1 MAEKLW
7 NKTTKDTQKNQ
18 WTAPSEQ
25 IIRGLGGI
33 KKTKRTLSTALTQ
46 KYIKIVLE
54 TAWLLW
60 KARNERVIGEREIKK
75 EQLKRRWVE
84 EINKLIE
91 QMYTQAIKTKDDQ
104 KRKKAIKRFKE
115 QWTENSL
122 AAEINNKGRLKLK
135 EWEQRLGAGT

>member
-1 MAEKLW
+1 MALM
-7 NKTTKDTQKNQ
+7 
-18 WTAPSEQ
+18 
-25 IIRGLGGI
+25 
-33 KKTKRTLSTALTQ
+33 Q
-46 KYIKIVLE
+46 KYVKIVLE

-91 QMYTQAIKTKDDQ
+91 QMYTQAMKIKDDQ
-104 KRKKAIKRFKE
+104 KRTKAIKRFRE
-115 QWTENSL
+115 QWIENGF
-122 AAEINNKGRLKLK
+122 AAEIKDKGRLKLK

>member
-1 MAEKLW
+1 M
-7 NKTTKDTQKNQ
+7 
-18 WTAPSEQ
+18 
-25 IIRGLGGI
+25 
-33 KKTKRTLSTALTQ
+33 
-46 KYIKIVLE
+46 LE

-60 KARNERVIGEREIKK
+60 KTRNERVIGEREIKK
-75 EQLKRRWVE
+75 EQLKCRWIE

-91 QMYTQAIKTKDDQ
+91 QTYTQAIKTKDDQ
-104 KRKKAIKRFKE
+104 KRTKAIKRFKE